1 MKKTII
7 TTVLA
12 IFATIC
18 ASAQER
24 TRIDFDYRKMFNV
37 DILWLDT
44 NLNGKADNDEIRQT
58 TGGCFAAFDYRDFDT
73 AGSTLRLE
81 TVLQNENKKLELAGT
96 IDDAVLYLTKNEK
109 ETSYTAYNKLGETQF
124 IILNEDGQT
133 YLLVAN
139 PAILRVK

>member
-7 TTVLA
+7 TIVLA

-44 NLNGKADNDEIRQT
+44 NLNGKADDDEISKT

-81 TVLQNENKKLELAGT
+81 AVLQNENKKLELVGM
-96 IDDAVLYLTKNEK
+96 IDDAILYLKKDEK

-124 IILNEDGQT
+124 IILKEDGQT
-133 YLLVAN
+133 YLLVVN
-139 PAILRVK
+139 PVILKIK